1 MNEIPAIAR
10 VALEMIATQIGS
22 AIERIRADEAL
33 IESEQ
38 RYRDVVED
46 QTEFISR
53 FLPDGTHIFVN
64 EAYCRYF
71 GLKREALLGHRF
83 RPEIPVEDQEHLRQF
98 FKSLTPDNPV
108 DIIVHR
114 IIMPD
119 GGIRWQRWSDR
130 ANFDPF
136 GTVTE
141 YQSVGRDITH
151 TKEAEIALQASEA
164 RYRTLLTSV
173 NEGIWVIDADAV
185 TNYVNPIMAGML
197 GYTVDEMVGKGL
209 FMFMDDAWRAV
220 AAAKFSERKEGVREQ
235 HEFMFQKKDGSYITT
250 LMSTA
255 PLHNTDGSFAG
266 GISYRNRHWKEE
278 GDRRC
283 ASRERGKAAYDH
295 AVRPDRNH
303 HHRCC
308 DSYNP

>member
-71 GLKREALLGHRF
+71 GLKREAILGHRF
-83 RPEIPVEDQEHLRQF
+83 RPEIPVEDQERVRQF
-98 FKSLTPDNPV
+98 FESLTPDNPV

-119 GGIRWQRWSDR
+119 G
-130 ANFDPF
+130 
-136 GTVTE
+136 
-141 YQSVGRDITH
+141 
-151 TKEAEIALQASEA
+151 
-164 RYRTLLTSV
+164 
-173 NEGIWVIDADAV
+173 
-185 TNYVNPIMAGML
+185 
-197 GYTVDEMVGKGL
+197 
-209 FMFMDDAWRAV
+209 
-220 AAAKFSERKEGVREQ
+220 
-235 HEFMFQKKDGSYITT
+235 
-250 LMSTA
+250 
-255 PLHNTDGSFAG
+255 
-266 GISYRNRHWKEE
+266 
-278 GDRRC
+278 
-283 ASRERGKAAYDH
+283 
-295 AVRPDRNH
+295 
-303 HHRCC
+303 
-308 DSYNP
+308 